1 MLEHAC
7 SYLSAVETGNINIAL
22 EAGFIV
28 HTQVCLYQVQYLR
41 QGVGSSRLAACLFWE
56 WCFNYIVVP
65 SQDLL
70 VTVAASSLLWY
81 TGNNLTCVLG
91 KKCLT
96 VIDRAGRSYFTG
108 MISKLCSAPH
118 SKWLTCSVCFTWSG
132 CFGDF
137 FWSRYPWTVP
147 AEPSCGH
154 GVGRKQCPPCD
165 LLEMKQGGM
174 PHRGTMLVDAQQWD
188 GLGHEVGPA
197 HLSGWIST
205 SCTLELVLAFRKPP
219 SSSEGC
225 QLCFE

>member
-41 QGVGSSRLAACLFWE
+41 QGVGSSRLAACLFCWE

-137 FWSRYPWTVP
+137 FGTDILELFLQNKAVGMGWGGSSAHPVTCWRWSR
-147 AEPSCGH
+147 EE
-154 GVGRKQCPPCD
+154 CPMGAPC
-165 LLEMKQGGM
+165 LLM
-174 PHRGTMLVDAQQWD
+174 
-188 GLGHEVGPA
+188 
-197 HLSGWIST
+197 
-205 SCTLELVLAFRKPP
+205 P
-219 SSSEGC
+219 SSEIGWDTRWALHISLGGSV
-225 QLCFE
+225 LPAP